1 MIGSPSSIVSFG
13 LGSWAS
19 PSDIV
24 TLGYGIGAA
33 VLASA
38 ANIYRRNIIAVES
51 RNIVI
56 HAEARRLIVKLE
68 DRDDE
73 I

>member
-1 MIGSPSSIVSFG
+1 MASPSSIVSFG